1 MKNDKLQTTTT
12 TTTWRKKIEK
22 NGKFDRETGKEIS
35 MRKFRAQ
42 KTNNNIFRD
51 KWIKQQQHIN
61 THTKKNYYIRQAGLI
76 YIR

>member
-61 THTKKNYYIRQAGLI
+61 THTQKNYYIRQAGLI